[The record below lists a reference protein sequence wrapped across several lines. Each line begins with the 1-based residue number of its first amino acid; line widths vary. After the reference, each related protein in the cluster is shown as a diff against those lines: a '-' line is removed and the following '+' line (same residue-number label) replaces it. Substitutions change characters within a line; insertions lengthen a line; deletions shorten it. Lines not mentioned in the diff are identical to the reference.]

1 MLPATLHPVRLSL
14 VKKMPNSSHDNPFQS
29 PLAPTERPTTPF
41 RQVRSLVSL
50 TWGLFL
56 MAGGLHIVAGLLAG
70 NRVQLLV
77 AFLSLAVGFSV
88 LLPSIFTWL
97 IGLAYATLMSVL
109 SVGVL
114 TTGIVEDRPLMIIGL
129 APLLLYIT
137 IMVLLIQTSSK
148 YYWRGRPKE

>member
-1 MLPATLHPVRLSL
+1 MLPATLHSVRFSL
-14 VKKMPNSSHDNPFQS
+14 VMKMSNSSHDNPFQS
-29 PLAPTERPTTPF
+29 PGAPTDRAST
-41 RQVRSLVSL
+41 RYRNVRALVSL

-56 MAGGLHIVAGLLAG
+56 TAGGLHLAAGLIAG
-70 NRVQLLV
+70 NRVQVLV
-77 AFLSLAVGFSV
+77 GLLSLAVGFSV

-97 IGLAYATLMSVL
+97 IGLAYATLMAVL

-114 TTGIVEDRPLMIIGL
+114 TAGIVADRPLLAVGI

-148 YYWRGRPKE
+148 YYWRGRSKT

>member
-1 MLPATLHPVRLSL
+1 MLPATLHQVRLSL

-29 PLAPTERPTTPF
+29 PTAPTDRTSTPY
-41 RQVRSLVSL
+41 RNVRNLVSL

-56 MAGGLHIVAGLLAG
+56 TAAGLHVIAGLLAG
-70 NRVQLLV
+70 NRVQLMV
-77 AFLSLAVGFSV
+77 GFLSLAVGFSV

-97 IGLAYATLMSVL
+97 IGLAYATLMAVL

-114 TTGIVEDRPLMIIGL
+114 TSGIVEDRPLMIVGL
-129 APLLLYIT
+129 APLLLYVT

-148 YYWRGRPKE
+148 YYWRARSKK

>member
-1 MLPATLHPVRLSL
+1 MLPATLQPVRFSL

-29 PLAPTERPTTPF
+29 PTAPAGRPTTPF
-41 RQVRSLVSL
+41 RTVRSFVSL
-50 TWGLFL
+50 TWVLFL
-56 MAGGLHIVAGLLAG
+56 AAGGLHIAAGMLAG

-77 AFLSLAVGFSV
+77 GFSSLVVGFGV
-88 LLPSIFTWL
+88 LLPSILTWL
-97 IGLAYATLMSVL
+97 IGLAYATLMAVL

-114 TTGIVEDRPLMIIGL
+114 TTGIVEVRPLMIIGL

-148 YYWRGRPKE
+148 YYWQERSEE

>member
-1 MLPATLHPVRLSL
+1 MLPAALHSVWLSL
-14 VKKMPNSSHDNPFQS
+14 VKKMPDSSHDNPFQS
-29 PLAPTERPTTPF
+29 PTAPTDGESTPYKSI
-41 RQVRSLVSL
+41 RNIVSL

-56 MAGGLHIVAGLLAG
+56 MAGVLHAGAGLIAG

-77 AFLSLAVGFSV
+77 GFLSLAVGFSV

-97 IGLAYATLMSVL
+97 IGLAYATLMAIL

-114 TTGIVEDRPLMIIGL
+114 TTGIVEDRPLLAVGL

-148 YYWRGRPKE
+148 YYWRGKIRE